1 MGTIYF
7 IREEDGPI
15 KIGYTGN
22 NIKSRLSQLQT
33 SNAKQLLVLTT
44 VKGDMKDEKM
54 LHARF
59 SPYHITGEWFKPSK
73 ELLDYIYPLSSKIQ
87 ELIKVEFPIDLRA
100 KLIEI
105 EKEYIKTA
113 LKKTKGNVTRA
124 AKLLDISYD
133 NLHYRLKA
141 NRLRMRD

>member
-22 NIKSRLSQLQT
+22 SIKSRLSQLQT

-44 VKGDMKDEKM
+44 AKGDIKDEKM

-59 SPYHITGEWFKPSK
+59 SPYHITGEWFEPSK

-113 LKKTKGNVTRA
+113 LKKTKGNKAKA
-124 AKLLDISYD
+124 ARMLGMTKQNLQHKL
-133 NLHYRLKA
+133 A
-141 NRLRMRD
+141 